1 MSCPY
6 CTPLVDEETG
16 ESLEFCKGFYSEE
29 TRGVNTTHTRLHL
42 VKDED
47 GWSMVIL
54 LSDDWLSSFIH
65 ELGEPAK
72 HAGTIATSIPA
83 PPYCPWCG
91 ERLE

>member
-6 CTPLVDEETG
+6 CTPRIDEETG
-16 ESLEFCKGFYSEE
+16 ESLEFCKGFYSEV
-29 TRGVNTTHTRLHL
+29 TRGANTTYTRLHL

-54 LSDDWLSSFIH
+54 LADDWLSNFIH
-65 ELGEPAK
+65 ELGEPAE
-72 HAGTIATSIPA
+72 HAGMIVTSIPA